1 MDRKKICRL
10 CAKNCLKQQLTSL
23 DDPIRCIRSKLFRCS
38 QIDITDDNKA
48 LPQNVCK
55 DCVNNLEQC
64 WNFTET
70 VAAAQTKLQ
79 LQFADDPLSG
89 VKVEEVIIGEDQF
102 QLPTDYDAVMGDD
115 DHENESEGN
124 TSGCNLPV
132 IANPPN
138 TKSIQKSFQMNP
150 TIRKS
155 MQPQVWQR

>member
-10 CAKNCLKQQLTSL
+10 CAKSCPKQELTSL

-48 LPQNVCK
+48 LPQNVCN
-55 DCVNNLEQC
+55 DCIKNLERC

-89 VKVEEVIIGEDQF
+89 VKVEEVIIGDEQF
-102 QLPTDYDAVMGDD
+102 QLSADYDDVMEDD
-115 DHENESEGN
+115 DQENENESEGKLQ
-124 TSGCNLPV
+124 TLVSHCKR
-132 IANPPN
+132 
-138 TKSIQKSFQMNP
+138 TEY
-150 TIRKS
+150 
-155 MQPQVWQR
+155 